1 MFRLNQEEPKNRLEL
16 SAQKRPHLQTLL
28 AEGTA
33 GEDTFVWSL
42 LDLMTLL
49 LIFFI
54 FIYTQSAG
62 QIGSSPRIRLP
73 LQEQVSVLQI
83 KELPPGQE
91 LMTEISTERGRI
103 LPSVSVNVPESI
115 KERTSAA
122 ESISEQTSQLSERHK
137 TEGMAESI
145 EQIREDALRA
155 MDESEGQAF
164 SLRWNQHRLIFVLG
178 ERVTFPTGQAKLLES
193 FQPTLQ
199 RIAALIASKKGY
211 LVVVSGH
218 TDNTPI
224 KTVQFPSNWEL
235 SAARAISVAKSLTEN
250 GVDPARVSIQ
260 GNAEYRPLYKN
271 STPANKQANRRVEIT
286 LIKEKS

>member
-1 MFRLNQEEPKNRLEL
+1 MFRFDPKESKNRREFPEQGG
-16 SAQKRPHLQTLL
+16 SHLQTLL
-28 AEGTA
+28 AEETA
-33 GEDTFVWSL
+33 EEDTFVWSL
-42 LDLMTLL
+42 LDLMTIL

-62 QIGSSPRIRLP
+62 QLDSISRMHPLPR
-73 LQEQVSVLQI
+73 EQGYVFKI
-83 KELPPGQE
+83 KRPTPQELPSEAP
-91 LMTEISTERGRI
+91 TERERI
-103 LPSVSVNVPESI
+103 MSPVSVNIPEST
-115 KERTSAA
+115 KESASAA
-122 ESISEQTSQLSERHK
+122 GPSEQAPQLSDPHK

-145 EQIREDALRA
+145 EQIRKDALRA
-155 MDESEGQAF
+155 MDESEDQAF

-178 ERVTFPTGQAKLLES
+178 ERVTFSVGQAKLRES

-199 RIAALIASKKGY
+199 KISSLIASKKGY
-211 LVVVSGH
+211 RVVVSGH

-260 GNAEYRPLYKN
+260 GNAEYLPLYKN
-271 STPANKQANRRVEIT
+271 STPANKRANRRVEIT

>member
-1 MFRLNQEEPKNRLEL
+1 MFRFNQEESRNRLEF
-16 SAQKRPHLQTLL
+16 SEQKRTHLQTLL
-28 AEGTA
+28 AEETA

-42 LDLMTLL
+42 LDLMTIL

-62 QIGSSPRIRLP
+62 QLDSISRMHPP
-73 LQEQVSVLQI
+73 VQEQGYVFKI
-83 KELPPGQE
+83 KRPAPQELPS
-91 LMTEISTERGRI
+91 EIPTERGRI
-103 LPSVSVNVPESI
+103 MPPVGVNVPESV
-115 KERTSAA
+115 KERASATGP
-122 ESISEQTSQLSERHK
+122 ISEQAPQLSAQHK
-137 TEGMAESI
+137 PEGMAESI

-164 SLRWNQHRLIFVLG
+164 SLRWNQHRLVFVLG
-178 ERVTFPTGQAKLLES
+178 ERVTFPIGQAKLLES

-211 LVVVSGH
+211 MVVISGH

-224 KTVQFPSNWEL
+224 RTAQFPSNWEL
-235 SAARAISVAKSLTEN
+235 SAARAISVARSLTEN
-250 GVDPARVSIQ
+250 GVDPALVSIQ
-260 GNAEYRPLYKN
+260 GNAEYRPIHQN
-271 STPANKQANRRVEIT
+271 STPANKRANRRVEIT

>member
-1 MFRLNQEEPKNRLEL
+1 MFRLDQEEPENRLEF
-16 SAQKRPHLQTLL
+16 SEQRRPHLQTFL
-28 AEGTA
+28 AEETA

-62 QIGSSPRIRLP
+62 QIDSSPRIPLP
-73 LQEQVSVLQI
+73 LQEQASVLQI

-91 LMTEISTERGRI
+91 LTAQPTERGQI
-103 LPSVSVNVPESI
+103 LPSVSVNVPEST

-122 ESISEQTSQLSERHK
+122 GSISAQASKLRAQHK
-137 TEGMAESI
+137 TEGMDESI

-155 MDESEGQAF
+155 MDESEGEAF

-178 ERVTFPTGQAKLLES
+178 ERVTFPIGQAKLLES
-193 FQPTLQ
+193 FQATLQ
-199 RIAALIASKKGY
+199 RISALIASKKGY
-211 LVVVSGH
+211 SVVVSGH

-235 SAARAISVAKSLTEN
+235 SATRAISVAKSLTEN

-271 STPANKQANRRVEIT
+271 STPSNKQANRRVEIT

>member
-1 MFRLNQEEPKNRLEL
+1 MFRFDQEKSENRLAFSEPNR
-16 SAQKRPHLQTLL
+16 SHLQTLL
-28 AEGTA
+28 AEETA

-42 LDLMTLL
+42 LDLMTIL

-62 QIGSSPRIRLP
+62 QLDSISRMHPP
-73 LQEQVSVLQI
+73 LQEQGYVFKI
-83 KELPPGQE
+83 KRPAPQELPSGIP
-91 LMTEISTERGRI
+91 TERGRI
-103 LPSVSVNVPESI
+103 MPPVNVNVPESI

-122 ESISEQTSQLSERHK
+122 GPISDQASQLSAQQK

-145 EQIREDALRA
+145 EQIREDALKA
-155 MDESEGQAF
+155 MDESEDQAF

-199 RIAALIASKKGY
+199 RIASLIASKKGY
-211 LVVVSGH
+211 MVVVSGH

-224 KTVQFPSNWEL
+224 KTAQFPSNWEL

-260 GNAEYRPLYKN
+260 GNAEYLPLFKN
-271 STPANKQANRRVEIT
+271 STPANKRANRRVEIT

>member
-1 MFRLNQEEPKNRLEL
+1 MFRLDQGEPKNRLEF
-16 SAQKRPHLQTLL
+16 SGQKRTHLQRLL
-28 AEGTA
+28 AEETA

-62 QIGSSPRIRLP
+62 QIDSSSRIRPP
-73 LQEQVSVLQI
+73 LQEQGSVLQI
-83 KELPPGQE
+83 KEAIPQE
-91 LMTEISTERGRI
+91 LVADIPTERGRI
-103 LPSVSVNVPESI
+103 LPSVSVNVPEFI

-122 ESISEQTSQLSERHK
+122 GSISAQASQLSEQYRAD
-137 TEGMAESI
+137 GMDESI

-193 FQPTLQ
+193 FQPTLK
-199 RIAALIASKKGY
+199 RIAALIAAEKGY
-211 LVVVSGH
+211 VVAVSGH

-250 GVDPARVSIQ
+250 GVNPARVSIQ

>member
-1 MFRLNQEEPKNRLEL
+1 MFRLDQEEPENRLEF
-16 SAQKRPHLQTLL
+16 SEQRRPHLQTFL
-28 AEGTA
+28 AEETA

-42 LDLMTLL
+42 LDLMTIL

-62 QIGSSPRIRLP
+62 QTDSISRMRPP
-73 LQEQVSVLQI
+73 LQEQRSALQI
-83 KELPPGQE
+83 REQPPQK
-91 LMTEISTERGRI
+91 LTAKIPIERRQI
-103 LPSVSVNVPESI
+103 IPSVSVNVPEST
-115 KERTSAA
+115 KESTSADG
-122 ESISEQTSQLSERHK
+122 SISAQASQLSEQHK
-137 TEGMAESI
+137 TEGIVEPI
-145 EQIREDALRA
+145 EQIRENALRA
-155 MDESEGQAF
+155 MDESEGEAF

-178 ERVTFPTGQAKLLES
+178 ERVTFPTGRAKLLES

-199 RIAALIASKKGY
+199 KIAALIASKKGFM
-211 LVVVSGH
+211 VVVSGH

-260 GNAEYRPLYKN
+260 GNAEYRPLTEN
-271 STPANKQANRRVEIT
+271 STPANKRTNRRVEIT
-286 LIKEKS
+286 LIKEKT